1 MKGQRLGVVARVA
14 MVACGLAMGLL
25 VSESLLRFLDI
36 APQIEVM
43 SSQQYRYSDNPKMG
57 WEPVPLAAR
66 SASTAGFN
74 DLGYRDVNHQVS
86 KSPGVLRIVVIGDS
100 IAQGTRI
107 KDDNAIFPRMLEVS
121 LRSKGVAAEVQNFG
135 VPGYNTQQEV
145 ETLRTRGLAYSPD
158 IVVLSYC
165 LNDRSF
171 EAGRMPHTMAMHA
184 LQKKAVDD
192 SRRLQW
198 LVKSALFRYLYFGL
212 LFEPGGATGEVERL
226 FGGVLA
232 DTVRQSF
239 ELLAELSRAHEF
251 KVIVSVFPLFPKKKT
266 EDFDGY
272 PFLSEHAYVRALSE
286 ANDFVH
292 LDLLETFQV
301 CAREGRVAVDV
312 YHPNERG
319 HRCAA
324 EALAKQ
330 IELVRL
336 TVRQSDARTSECD
349 SLETSLERLH
359 GARPSRCAPRM
370 RGQPLTAPAVR
381 PET

>member
-57 WEPVPLAAR
+57 WEPVPLVER

-145 ETLRTRGLAYSPD
+145 ET
-158 IVVLSYC
+158 
-165 LNDRSF
+165 
-171 EAGRMPHTMAMHA
+171 
-184 LQKKAVDD
+184 
-192 SRRLQW
+192 
-198 LVKSALFRYLYFGL
+198 
-212 LFEPGGATGEVERL
+212 
-226 FGGVLA
+226 
-232 DTVRQSF
+232 
-239 ELLAELSRAHEF
+239 
-251 KVIVSVFPLFPKKKT
+251 
-266 EDFDGY
+266 
-272 PFLSEHAYVRALSE
+272 
-286 ANDFVH
+286 
-292 LDLLETFQV
+292 
-301 CAREGRVAVDV
+301 
-312 YHPNERG
+312 
-319 HRCAA
+319 
-324 EALAKQ
+324 
-330 IELVRL
+330 
-336 TVRQSDARTSECD
+336 
-349 SLETSLERLH
+349 
-359 GARPSRCAPRM
+359 
-370 RGQPLTAPAVR
+370 
-381 PET
+381 